1 MKKALIVS
9 YNVVREGEG
18 QMPLSIASIMA
29 YVMNDPEY
37 GYNFEVDHL
46 PFNLLNNNLNLSDF
60 ENCFRKVPLNN
71 YRFIAISA
79 FVWNEYLINPLI
91 KFLRKSGYKHKIIL
105 GGSQITYANKDQLKI
120 EYPGCDVF
128 VSGYAEKSFLEI
140 LKDEDSD
147 KTYYN
152 SVLDFSCIPSP
163 YLNGTFPIENG
174 HKMLRWE
181 TKRGC
186 PYKCSFCAH
195 RNLENGRV
203 HYMQQ
208 EKAFAELAMFK
219 DKGVKR
225 INVLD
230 PIFNMGSNYL
240 PIMKKIDYLN
250 FSDVEFTFQSKIEL
264 LTKKDGP
271 EFLNLVEK
279 TSSHLEFGLQTV
291 IPEEYAIIDRANNV
305 EQIKQ
310 QLEILNQR
318 NISYEVSLIYGLPN
332 QTVDS
337 FNASIEY
344 AQSKGCKKITAWP
357 LMLLKGTP
365 LFSEKERWNLK
376 EEVVGDFDIPVV
388 TSSSTFNKDQWLMM
402 QELAKGLEWN
412 QRV

>member
-9 YNVVREGEG
+9 YNLVREGEG

-29 YVMNDPEY
+29 YVKNDPEY
-37 GYNFEVDHL
+37 GFKFEVDQL
-46 PFNLLNNNLNLSDF
+46 PFNLLDNKMNLCDF

-91 KFLRKSGYKHKIIL
+91 HFLRKSGYKHKIVL
-105 GGSQITYANKDQLKI
+105 GGSQITYANKDLLKI
-120 EYPGCDVF
+120 EYPGCDAF

-147 KTYYN
+147 KSYYN
-152 SVLDFSCIPSP
+152 SLLDFSCIPSP
-163 YLNGTFPIENG
+163 YLNGAFPIENG
-174 HKMLRWE
+174 HRMLRWE

-219 DKGVKR
+219 DKRVKR

-230 PIFNMGSNYL
+230 PIFNMGSDYL
-240 PIMKKIDYLN
+240 PIMKEIGRLN
-250 FSDVEFTFQSKIEL
+250 FSDTEFTFQSKIEL
-264 LTKKDGP
+264 LTKKDGS
-271 EFLNLVEK
+271 EFLDLVEK
-279 TSSHLEFGLQTV
+279 TNSHLEFGLQTV
-291 IPEEYAIIDRANNV
+291 IPEEYGIIDRANNV
-305 EQIKQ
+305 EKIKQ

-337 FNASIEY
+337 FKASIEF

-365 LFSEKERWNLK
+365 LFSEKEKWNLK
-376 EEVVGDFDIPVV
+376 EEVIGDFDIPVV
-388 TSSSTFNKDQWLMM
+388 TSSSSFNKDQWLMM
-402 QELAKGLEWN
+402 QEIAMGLERN